1 MIPLYFLDTL
11 KNGAYPKKGFN
22 EFCIY
27 MKSVILIGLTT
38 LASASIIAQ
47 PGNRGIDNSSRQVTT
62 KFEPKLIPSSKLVL
76 DPIVPRSENPKINVK
91 FETPEFAWNTR
102 KIIRPVQPEKLKDK
116 SSDSVYLSNYAR
128 IGGGNYGHILGEVY
142 LSSKANPNYSYNFSG
157 IHLNANP
164 ANSIR
169 EFSTNKFQLQGA
181 KYFQNSGLETK
192 IFYNIDKINFFA
204 KDSAYDNPTIINSG
218 KISNHF
224 GLGVDYDLIAGGKRP
239 SIHTG
244 IAAQAFNTGSF
255 GQKEMDFSGY
265 LNASHR
271 IKNVTWGADLSTT
284 YLDMQQKP
292 DTNKFNGLSTNKQLF
307 IDALPYVKFNHQPT
321 KLDVK
326 FGVLLTN
333 WTQTIDT
340 QKTTS
345 KFYVNPYLEVEK
357 TLTGLN
363 LKLYGGI
370 DGGLKKNSFRRM
382 NSYMPFTGDSVSIKN
397 TYEQFNGYLGIK
409 GKITENAEFAL
420 DFGGNSSSN
429 FALVVSRAD
438 SMNVAGKKKSMMDSL
453 GTLQFIYADVNSV
466 YFRSMVKYKVGEQ
479 LKLSANAKVI
489 SYNVDR
495 NDYAWH
501 LPSLTYGVNGQY
513 YLGKSI
519 EIQCGLDGVSKR
531 RNQVIVDGKPQTKE
545 MPGYMDIHA
554 RLDYRL
560 SGKGRIWIQG
570 SNLLNNQYQQWY
582 GYKNYG
588 LTVMGGLSLSLF

>member
-1 MIPLYFLDTL
+1 
-11 KNGAYPKKGFN
+11 
-22 EFCIY
+22 
-27 MKSVILIGLTT
+27 MKSIILIGLTS
-38 LASASIIAQ
+38 LASASICAQ

-116 SSDSVYLSNYAR
+116 SSDSIYLSNYAR
-128 IGGGNYGHILGEVY
+128 IGGGNYGHILGELY

-204 KDSAYDNPTIINSG
+204 KDSAYEKPSITNNG

-224 GLGVDYDLIAGGKRP
+224 GLGVDYDLIASGKRP
-239 SIHTG
+239 SVHTG
-244 IAAQAFNTGSF
+244 ISAQAFNTGSF

-265 LNASHR
+265 LNVSHR
-271 IKNVTWGADLSTT
+271 IKNAIWGADLSTT

-292 DTNKFNGLSTNKQLF
+292 DTNKFHGLSQNKQLF
-307 IDALPYVKFNHQPT
+307 IDALPYVKFDHQPT

-326 FGVLLTN
+326 FGVLFTQ

-340 QKTTS
+340 LKTTS
-345 KFYVNPYLEVEK
+345 KLYVNPYLEVEK
-357 TLTGLN
+357 TLTGLD
-363 LKLYGGI
+363 LKIYGGI

-382 NSYMPFTGDSVSIKN
+382 NSFMPFTGDSVSIKN
-397 TYEQFNGYLGIK
+397 TYQQFNGYIGIK

-438 SMNVAGKKKSMMDSL
+438 SVLVSGKKKLMTDSL
-453 GTLQFIYADVNSV
+453 GSLQFIYADVNSV
-466 YFRSMVKYKVGEQ
+466 YFRSSIKYKIGEQ
-479 LKLSANAKVI
+479 LKLSANAKVN

-501 LPSLTYGVNGQY
+501 LPSVTYGLMGQY

-531 RNQVIVDGKPQTKE
+531 RNQIVVDGKPQTKE

-554 RLDYRL
+554 RIDYRL
-560 SGKGRIWIQG
+560 SGKGRVWVQG

-588 LTVMGGLSLSLF
+588 LTVMGGLSLMLF

>member
-1 MIPLYFLDTL
+1 
-11 KNGAYPKKGFN
+11 
-22 EFCIY
+22 

-128 IGGGNYGHILGEVY
+128 IGGGNYGHILGELY

-157 IHLNANP
+157 LHLNANP

-204 KDSAYDNPTIINSG
+204 KDSAFEKRNITNTG

-224 GLGVDYDLIAGGKRP
+224 GLGVDYDLIANGKRP
-239 SIHTG
+239 SVHTG

-255 GQKEMDFSGY
+255 SQKEMDFSGY
-265 LNASHR
+265 LNVSHR
-271 IKNVTWGADLSTT
+271 VKNVIWGADLSAT

-292 DTNKFNGLSTNKQLF
+292 DTNKFNGLSQNKQLF

-340 QKTTS
+340 LKTTN
-345 KFYVNPYLEVEK
+345 KLYVNPYLEVEK

-363 LKLYGGI
+363 LKIYGGI

-382 NSYMPFTGDSVSIKN
+382 NTYMPFTSDSVSIKN

-438 SMNVAGKKKSMMDSL
+438 SIMVSGNKKSMTDSL
-453 GTLQFIYADVNSV
+453 GSLQFIYADVNSV
-466 YFRSMVKYKVGEQ
+466 YFRSMVKYKIGEQ

-501 LPSLTYGVNGQY
+501 LPSLTYGVAGQY

-554 RLDYRL
+554 RIDYRL

>member
-1 MIPLYFLDTL
+1 
-11 KNGAYPKKGFN
+11 
-22 EFCIY
+22 
-27 MKSVILIGLTT
+27 
-38 LASASIIAQ
+38 
-47 PGNRGIDNSSRQVTT
+47 
-62 KFEPKLIPSSKLVL
+62 
-76 DPIVPRSENPKINVK
+76 VPRSENPKINVK

-128 IGGGNYGHILGEVY
+128 IGGGNYGHILGELY

-157 IHLNANP
+157 LHLNANP

-204 KDSAYDNPTIINSG
+204 KDSAFEKRSITNTG

-224 GLGVDYDLIAGGKRP
+224 GLGVDYDLIANGKRP
-239 SIHTG
+239 SVHTG

-255 GQKEMDFSGY
+255 SQKEMDFSGY
-265 LNASHR
+265 LNVSHR
-271 IKNVTWGADLSTT
+271 VKNVIWGADLSAT

-292 DTNKFNGLSTNKQLF
+292 DTNKFNGLSQNKQLF

-340 QKTTS
+340 LKTTN
-345 KFYVNPYLEVEK
+345 KLYVNPYLEVEK

-363 LKLYGGI
+363 LKIYGGI

-382 NSYMPFTGDSVSIKN
+382 NTYMPFTSDSVSIKN

-438 SMNVAGKKKSMMDSL
+438 SIMVSGNKKSMTDSL
-453 GTLQFIYADVNSV
+453 GSLQFIYADVNSV
-466 YFRSMVKYKVGEQ
+466 YFRSMIKYKIGEQ

-501 LPSLTYGVNGQY
+501 LPSLTYGVAGQY

-554 RLDYRL
+554 RIDYRL